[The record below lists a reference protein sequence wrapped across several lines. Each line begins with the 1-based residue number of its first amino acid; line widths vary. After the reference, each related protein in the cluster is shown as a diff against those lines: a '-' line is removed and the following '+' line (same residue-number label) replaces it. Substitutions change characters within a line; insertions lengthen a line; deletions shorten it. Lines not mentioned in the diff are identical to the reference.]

1 MVLLFIL
8 FVATLIFLFASDA
21 VIDGIAQVS
30 GRIFRLIWK
39 TENNTASSPS
49 DGRRRQ
55 REITPAEL
63 DAIASHQSPAF
74 PEQPVVQEQS
84 VAQIRE
90 EQENEL
96 QVSLL
101 HDEVKV
107 LEREEAQLNSKITRI
122 EGEIDE
128 QEKIAGMARHRISA
142 FGSDNPKIIKA
153 LEDATTLLVKL
164 QAEFDETSKSAKEL
178 NVTILD
184 KRAILVCLQN

>member
-8 FVATLIFLFASDA
+8 FVATVIFLFASDA
-21 VIDGIAQVS
+21 VIDGITEVS
-30 GRIFRLIWK
+30 RRIFRLIWK

-49 DGRRRQ
+49 DGRERR
-55 REITPAEL
+55 RASTPTHL
-63 DAIASHQSPAF
+63 DGTASRQSPGF
-74 PEQPVVQEQS
+74 SEQNVQEQS
-84 VAQIRE
+84 AAQIRE
-90 EQENEL
+90 EQDNEL
-96 QVSLL
+96 QVSML

-107 LEREEAQLNSKITRI
+107 LEREEAQLNDKITRL
-122 EGEIDE
+122 EDDIDE

-164 QAEFDETSKSAKEL
+164 KAEFDETSKSAKEL
-178 NVTILD
+178 NGTILD